1 MLLQSKNHFYI
12 HENKSKYLFSL
23 HPLIMAY
30 YLANDRHSPEMM
42 QKIKDDYSPQELDLY
57 HLIEKDF
64 RLTVSLDGD
73 KENNSFRIKQDGE
86 NSFDDLIANME
97 LLKEFNSS
105 YLDKNVYHPHQYLHY
120 LRFSFQINETATWI
134 L

>member
-1 MLLQSKNHFYI
+1 
-12 HENKSKYLFSL
+12 
-23 HPLIMAY
+23 MAY